1 MKILKVNMTEG
12 KIESI
17 PVPEGKAL
25 GGRGMIIH
33 LMNEYGSATVH
44 PFSSEALFIMAT
56 GILGGSA
63 APNAH
68 RISVGGKSPMTGGIK
83 EANAG
88 GNVGFKLGRCGF
100 QAIIAEGKSDEWMV
114 LKVTA
119 GGASLEP
126 AGDIVGLKNYDACD
140 KLRGRYG
147 DKVGIAIIGRAGEM
161 KMINSSVAITDPEA
175 GLVATVLAAE
185 WEPSWEPKA

>member
-33 LMNEYGSATVH
+33 LMNEYGSATAH
-44 PFSSEALFIMAT
+44 PFSSEALFIMTT

-100 QAIIAEGKSDEWMV
+100 QAIIVEGK
-114 LKVTA
+114 
-119 GGASLEP
+119 
-126 AGDIVGLKNYDACD
+126 
-140 KLRGRYG
+140 
-147 DKVGIAIIGRAGEM
+147 
-161 KMINSSVAITDPEA
+161 
-175 GLVATVLAAE
+175 
-185 WEPSWEPKA
+185 